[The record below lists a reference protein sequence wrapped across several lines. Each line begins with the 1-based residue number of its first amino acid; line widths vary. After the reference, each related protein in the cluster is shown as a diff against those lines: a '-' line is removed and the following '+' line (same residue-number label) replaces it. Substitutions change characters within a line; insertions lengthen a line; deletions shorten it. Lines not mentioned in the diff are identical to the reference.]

1 MVPYQWLL
9 MLRIAH
15 FNFTRRVYMMNL
27 IAQKLNSIMLCWL
40 SASTRSVSTM
50 DITSLRIHGVPHG
63 ECRATSGCAAIF
75 TINVVLLPW
84 QVILLFESTIVENLH
99 YLLTSYS
106 EYFIIIINDLNK
118 NHLSYI
124 NLIMQY
130 N

>member
-1 MVPYQWLL
+1 
-9 MLRIAH
+9 
-15 FNFTRRVYMMNL
+15 
-27 IAQKLNSIMLCWL
+27 
-40 SASTRSVSTM
+40 
-50 DITSLRIHGVPHG
+50 
-63 ECRATSGCAAIF
+63 
-75 TINVVLLPW
+75 VVLLPW